1 MGTTWEPAPMLAAFD
16 GRVIALGVVLI
27 IVTGLLFSAAPAWR
41 SMRLAASG
49 ALANQQR
56 GATASLVGS
65 GKRTLVV
72 VQIALSIVLLGGA
85 GLFLRTLENLRASP
99 LGFDPR
105 NIVLFAI
112 DPPRRAYVGEARAR
126 LFSQLEERIRSIPG
140 VRTVG
145 VSSWPLV
152 ANDSATTNVG
162 PDGRPPRR
170 SNEGD
175 EAWVNDV
182 NQEFFHAMGIPIL
195 QGRVFDDRDR
205 QTAPPVAVV
214 NQAFARKF
222 FPSGPVVGRAFRNGR
237 QLFEVIGLCA
247 DARFSDLRT
256 PPPPTFYRVYPQ
268 VGNLRAMTFEVDAA
282 LSGSSLM
289 RAVREVVLA
298 VDPALPVTDVRSQAA
313 QIEATLVRERL
324 LALLGTMFGVLAL
337 VLTAIGV
344 YAVVAGGVVQRTP
357 EIGVRLALG
366 AERRTVILQFLSET
380 ARLTGWGLA
389 LGLVAMLALGRYL
402 GSFLFGL
409 SSSDPATIAAA
420 LVMVLG
426 TSLAAS
432 IYPALRASRLDPM
445 TALRHE

>member
-1 MGTTWEPAPMLAAFD
+1 
-16 GRVIALGVVLI
+16 
-27 IVTGLLFSAAPAWR
+27 
-41 SMRLAASG
+41 MRLAASG

-205 QTAPPVAVV
+205 PTAPPVAVV

-222 FPSGPVVGRAFRNGR
+222 FPFGPVVGRTFRNGR